1 MLFVC
6 ALLALVACG
15 PASFEATLQG
25 EATLPAAPM
34 GEGDTP
40 LDAFPAIGG
49 FTNLDFN
56 QNQDFQ
62 NQDITK
68 ARVTSARLVSF
79 QLRVLAPPTQDF
91 SFLDSL
97 ECFAQSRDLS
107 RRVAFKQDIA
117 SLKLHAPNPVLTLD
131 VTDEELQT
139 LLAAPSMSLVVRAKG
154 RMPPGEVRL
163 RAEVRI
169 RVSAGR

>member
-6 ALLALVACG
+6 ALLALVACA
-15 PASFEATLQG
+15 PASFEAALQG
-25 EATLPAAPM
+25 EATLPAAPR
-34 GEGDTP
+34 GDEDAP
-40 LDAFPAIGG
+40 LNAFPAIGS

-56 QNQDFQ
+56 LNQDFQ
-62 NQDITK
+62 NQGITK
-68 ARVTSARLVSF
+68 EQVTSARLVSF

-97 ECFAQSRDLS
+97 ECLAQSRDTS

-117 SLKLHAPNPVLTLD
+117 SLKLRAPNPVLILELD
-131 VTDEELQT
+131 NEELQS

-154 RMPPGEVRL
+154 RLPPGEVRL
-163 RAEVRI
+163 RADVWI
-169 RVSAGR
+169 RVRAGR